1 MNKNTTN
8 EMKDFNYYLENL
20 DKVGKEDIDINNDGK
35 VDKSDFYLLNKRR
48 KIKKAIKENVQTMFL
63 AEPVVNI
70 LKNKEITVGP
80 LLSRHVFVGNTVYFK
95 IPFATYKGV
104 KFSIGDTIIWEDDK
118 TYKGKIDWMLV
129 TEDGEVQVSIDNL
142 SIGRLPIEE
151 IQKINKVIKENVGDP
166 KNYEKAFGIW
176 YNFNM
181 LTQLMDEG
189 LINYDLTIVEGLT
202 LDDINAELIAL
213 GEDENSQ
220 TFENMDEFNKFIN
233 ECKIHINLHINENM
247 ESDNK
252 AKLLKLAD
260 VMYNAVSAKFKKKP
274 YENAGQKELNEFES
288 KVRMAGLSYKDE
300 CEVIK
305 YANDKIES
313 IEL

>member
-1 MNKNTTN
+1 MQNYTVIINGIELGRISLNHDTISLDLHKVGKTRTSYYYTLSWDQAKGKEFFGYTINNGRIKKDDCFNSVNYSVSKNNVKVNPFTPKKIENYINSELNRLNAINKNITTN

-20 DKVGKEDIDINNDGK
+20 DKLGKENIDINNDGK
-35 VDKSDFYLLNKRR
+35 VDKSDFYLLNRRR
-48 KIKKAIKENVQTMFL
+48 KIKKA
-63 AEPVVNI
+63 
-70 LKNKEITVGP
+70 
-80 LLSRHVFVGNTVYFK
+80 
-95 IPFATYKGV
+95 
-104 KFSIGDTIIWEDDK
+104 
-118 TYKGKIDWMLV
+118 
-129 TEDGEVQVSIDNL
+129 
-142 SIGRLPIEE
+142 
-151 IQKINKVIKENVGDP
+151 IKENVGDP

-181 LTQLMDEG
+181 LIQLMDEG
-189 LINYDLTIVEGLT
+189 LINYDFTITDGYT
-202 LDDINAELIAL
+202 LEEINNELKQDSNNK
-213 GEDENSQ
+213 DEYDN
-220 TFENMDEFNKFIN
+220 FDNMDEFNKFIN

-274 YENAGQKELNEFES
+274 YENAGQKELSEFES

-300 CEVIK
+300 CEIIK
-305 YANDKIES
+305 YANDKIDS